1 MTVFNHRLRR
11 NGALAISPLGVMALL
26 FVALSLACGGF
37 HAMPLPV
44 VFLCTAAWSLVTLR
58 GLSFDERLAVFSRG
72 AGQPT
77 LLLMVWIFVLA
88 GAFAATAKAMGAID
102 AIVALCLDFLPAGAV
117 LPGLFLTACFVSL
130 SIGTSVGTIVALVP
144 IASGLADQA
153 VLSEV
158 TLVGAVV
165 GGAFFGDN
173 LSFISDTTVVAT
185 KTQGCRMQDKF
196 RANFRVALPA
206 ALLTLLGYGLMG
218 RSTTAVEAVG
228 GCSWAL
234 VLPYLAV
241 LVTAI
246 AGLNVLL
253 VLTLGVLLTGVTG
266 VAIGAYDVA
275 GWLAAACEG
284 IGGMGE
290 LILVSMLA
298 GGLLAVIRKGGG
310 ITWLI
315 RRITLHVHSPRGAQL
330 SIAALVSLTN
340 LCTANNTV
348 AILSVGP
355 LARDISARFGV
366 EPRRAAGILDTFSCV
381 VQGLIPYGAQL
392 LMAGGLAGLAPT
404 AIVPHLYYPVVLGG
418 CMLAA
423 ILFGKKGWGKSI
435 NVLRAKK

>member
-1 MTVFNHRLRR
+1 MTEFNRRLRR
-11 NGALAISPLGVMALL
+11 NGALALSPLGVMVLL
-26 FVALSLACGGF
+26 FVVLSLVCGGF
-37 HAMPLPV
+37 HAAPLPV
-44 VFLCTAAWSLVTLR
+44 VFLCTAAWSLFTLR
-58 GLSFDERLAVFSRG
+58 GLSLDERLSIFSRG

-102 AIVALCLDFLPAGAV
+102 AIVALCLDLLPPGMV
-117 LPGLFLTACFVSL
+117 LPGLFLAACVVSL

-144 IASGLADQA
+144 IASGLAGQA
-153 VLSEV
+153 SLGETV
-158 TLVGAVV
+158 LVGAVV

-196 RANFRVALPA
+196 RANIRVALPA
-206 ALLTLLGYGLMG
+206 ALLTLLAYVLMSG
-218 RSTTAVEAVG
+218 DAAQTAADGPV
-228 GCSWAL
+228 SWWL
-234 VLPYLAV
+234 VVPYLAV
-241 LVTAI
+241 LATAI
-246 AGLNVLL
+246 AGLNVVV
-253 VLTLGVLLTGVTG
+253 VLALGVLLTGLVG
-266 VAIGAYDVA
+266 VWAEAYDVA
-275 GWLAAACEG
+275 GWLRAACEG

-348 AILSVGP
+348 AILSVGS
-355 LARDISARFGV
+355 LAKDISTRFSV
-366 EPRRAAGILDTFSCV
+366 DPRRSASILDTFSCT

-404 AIVPHLYYPVVLGG
+404 AIVPHLYYPVVLGI
-418 CMLAA
+418 CMTAA
-423 ILFGKKGWGKSI
+423 ILLGKGTTAGK
-435 NVLRAKK
+435 